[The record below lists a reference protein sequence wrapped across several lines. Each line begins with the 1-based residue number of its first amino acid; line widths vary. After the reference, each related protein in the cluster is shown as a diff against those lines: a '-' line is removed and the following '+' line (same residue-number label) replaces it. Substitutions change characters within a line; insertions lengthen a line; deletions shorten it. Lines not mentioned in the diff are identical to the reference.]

1 MFTAQRD
8 KSSNGTAFKQWLDK
22 GTLGLK
28 PIDLSKYERNNDNAV
43 FRGPDAQMMSFA
55 KQHLGYKRDKG
66 IDFLGRFNGKYVIG
80 EAKFISDEGGHQ
92 NDQFLDAMTTIQEE
106 NSDDVRYIAILDG
119 VLYIPGRKKMY
130 TMITSQ
136 DIPVM
141 SALLLRDYLYNLE

>member
-1 MFTAQRD
+1 MG
-8 KSSNGTAFKQWLDK
+8 N
-22 GTLGLK
+22 
-28 PIDLSKYERNNDNAV
+28 EE
-43 FRGPDAQMMSFA
+43 
-55 KQHLGYKRDKG
+55 YKET
-66 IDFLGRFNGKYVIG
+66 F
-80 EAKFISDEGGHQ
+80 EAIVEINETYSGHQ

-106 NSDDVRYIAILDG
+106 NSDNVRYIAILDG

>member
-1 MFTAQRD
+1 
-8 KSSNGTAFKQWLDK
+8 
-22 GTLGLK
+22 
-28 PIDLSKYERNNDNAV
+28 
-43 FRGPDAQMMSFA
+43 MMSFA